1 LVADDTSYI
10 AGADPESGFTI
21 LEVLIA
27 LTVLA
32 MSMAV
37 LLAVFS
43 QGLDRAHASGLRAQ
57 ARDLAQALL
66 ARGEATPPKSLVDSN
81 GQSGALSWQ
90 VRLAPFGSNEDRD
103 AWQFAPVTLT
113 ATVHWQDH
121 GRAQSLSLSTLRL
134 LPRKENS

>member
-1 LVADDTSYI
+1 LVAEDNSD
-10 AGADPESGFTI
+10 SGFTI

-32 MSMAV
+32 MSISV

-43 QGLDRAHASGLRAQ
+43 QGLDRAHANGLRAQ
-57 ARDLAQALL
+57 ARDFAQALL
-66 ARGEATPPKSLVDSN
+66 AREETTPAKSLVDSN

-90 VRLAPFGSNEDRD
+90 VRLLPFGSSEDRD
-103 AWQFAPVTLT
+103 AWQFAPMTLT
-113 ATVHWQDH
+113 ATVRWQDH

-134 LPRKENS
+134 LPRKADS